1 MIARRRYTVDEVNE
15 ALPEVTRRFRE
26 VTTETLPD
34 LADLPDFQAEFRR
47 LFGFDVEGVDY
58 SRPAET
64 QVALPGEA

>member
-1 MIARRRYTVDEVNE
+1 M
-15 ALPEVTRRFRE
+15 
-26 VTTETLPD
+26 TTETLPD